1 MQSLRP
7 SPQIMEEMRLSSNVT
22 GPEVLLQSQSQEPA
36 GSRLSY
42 YLALLVA
49 LLVAYLMRPTTKI
62 SVSAPFYKASRM
74 KWMFSADT
82 LVRDSYGKFRDRIYN
97 IKATEGLRTLIPV
110 SLISELK
117 GLPEE
122 HLSAQEAIKE
132 AMLLDYTNFG
142 PGDHTNTFLFLM
154 KTKLSQK
161 LTRFIL
167 AKNRNSTLSS
177 DKNSRNVKVR
187 LRPET
192 ESIFAL
198 HEILTKPIDW
208 TPMKLQPF
216 MLRVIARLSGSIFV
230 GSELSRTEE
239 WMETSVTYAIHVFI
253 AVVKLQ
259 FFPKWLRPVAK
270 YLVSELGQSSRD
282 LARGEA
288 MLKPIIEERLQNEE
302 LDPGCSQ
309 PDDFT
314 QWLIDSLP
322 ENQKRDYAAQVKV
335 QLALSAAS
343 IHTTSNAVTDCF
355 YDLAAHPEYQEILRE
370 EANQVL
376 VQDGGWDK
384 SESMAKLQKLDSFM
398 KESQRLAGNVT
409 TFIRKVVKP
418 DGLSLSD
425 GTHLPVGT
433 NLLAPLCGISRDERY
448 FPEPEVFDGLRFWK
462 LRQRSADAANRW
474 QYTSITQSNLD
485 FGLGKHACPGRFLAG
500 NEIKLILANF
510 LLHYDIKLKEGE
522 CRPEPM
528 MFMMSKSPNQKAEIM
543 FRRRS

>member
-7 SPQIMEEMRLSSNVT
+7 SPQIMEEMRMSNNGT
-22 GPEVLLQSQSQEPA
+22 GPEALLQSPESE
-36 GSRLSY
+36 GSHLSY
-42 YLALLVA
+42 YFALLVA
-49 LLVAYLMRPTTKI
+49 LVVAYLLRPKTQRA
-62 SVSAPFYKASRM
+62 VSAPFYKASRM

-117 GLPEE
+117 GLPED

-161 LTRFIL
+161 LTRFIPRQKSEL
-167 AKNRNSTLSS
+167 
-177 DKNSRNVKVR
+177 DFIVGQEF
-187 LRPET
+187 PEC
-192 ESIFAL
+192 
-198 HEILTKPIDW
+198 KDW

-259 FFPKWLRPVAK
+259 FFPTWMRPVAR

-322 ENQKRDYAAQVKV
+322 EDQKRDYRAQVQV

-370 EANQVL
+370 EAHQVL

-384 SESMAKLQKLDSFM
+384 KDSLAKLQKLDSFM

-418 DGLSLSD
+418 IDLSD
-425 GTHLPVGT
+425 GTHLPAGT

-510 LLHYDIKLKEGE
+510 VLNYDIKLKDGEG
-522 CRPEPM
+522 RPEPM

-543 FRRRS
+543 FRRRT

>member
-7 SPQIMEEMRLSSNVT
+7 SPQIMEEMRMSSNVT
-22 GPEVLLQSQSQEPA
+22 GSEALLQSQPQEPV
-36 GSRLSY
+36 GRRLSY

-49 LLVAYLMRPTTKI
+49 LLVAYFMRPKTQR

-161 LTRFIL
+161 LTRFIPRQKSEL
-167 AKNRNSTLSS
+167 
-177 DKNSRNVKVR
+177 DFIVGQEF
-187 LRPET
+187 PEC
-192 ESIFAL
+192 
-198 HEILTKPIDW
+198 KDW

-259 FFPKWLRPVAK
+259 FFPTWMRPIAK

-322 ENQKRDYAAQVKV
+322 EDQKRDYGAQVKV

-343 IHTTSNAVTDCF
+343 IHTTSNAITDCF

-370 EANQVL
+370 EARQVL
-376 VQDGGWDK
+376 VEDGGWEKKD
-384 SESMAKLQKLDSFM
+384 SMAKLQKLDSFM

-418 DGLSLSD
+418 IDLSD
-425 GTHLPVGT
+425 GTHLPAGT

-462 LRQRSADAANRW
+462 LRRQSADAANRW

-510 LLHYDIKLKEGE
+510 VLNYDIKLKDGE
-522 CRPEPM
+522 SRPEPM

>member
-36 GSRLSY
+36 SSRLSY

-49 LLVAYLMRPTTKI
+49 LLVAYLMRPTTKL

-161 LTRFIL
+161 LTRFIPRQKSEL
-167 AKNRNSTLSS
+167 
-177 DKNSRNVKVR
+177 DFIVGQEF
-187 LRPET
+187 PEC
-192 ESIFAL
+192 E
-198 HEILTKPIDW
+198 DW

-522 CRPEPM
+522 GRPEPM